1 MSLTKEDIVARR
13 DTIISDAQE
22 VQKRILELTKAT
34 EENKNLLQ
42 ALNGAL
48 QQCNEFLKSFE
59 DEDGDAGNGKQK
71 KGVEAF

>member
-1 MSLTKEDIVARR
+1 MTLTKENIVERR

-22 VQKRILELTKAT
+22 VQKRVLELAKAT

-59 DEDGDAGNGKQK
+59 DEDGDAGNGKK
-71 KGVEAF
+71 KPD

>member
-22 VQKRILELTKAT
+22 VQKRVLELTKAT

-59 DEDGDAGNGKQK
+59 DEDSDAGNGKK
-71 KGVEAF
+71 KPD